1 MFFAKY
7 DDDGDG
13 IFNIKEESLMMSDLN
28 TDRVD
33 AGVNIN
39 FFINFSLSGD
49 PFLSLPPFVYVVLR
63 RSKPC
68 SFVHILYCS
77 KKR

>member
-1 MFFAKY
+1 MEIEMFFAKY

-39 FFINFSLSGD
+39 FFYKFFPEIRTRD
-49 PFLSLPPFVYVVLR
+49 PFLSLP
-63 RSKPC
+63 
-68 SFVHILYCS
+68 SFLYTL
-77 KKR
+77 KKG